1 MSKSNVRK
9 SSVPRPVVLHIAASL
24 DGFIA
29 TMDDGLDWLPAPDET
44 EDFGM
49 NAFMATVD
57 TVLMGRRTWDITRE
71 FEEQPFAD
79 MDLHVLSRSSHDA
92 VQLVNDLK
100 AMKGGTIWL
109 IGGGLLNASLL
120 SANLVD
126 EVVVTTIPVMLERG
140 IPLYGPLGTAL
151 AGPWA
156 PVDTVHFDG
165 GIVQTKW
172 LKESAERGI

>member
-29 TMDDGLDWLPAPDET
+29 TMDDGLDWLPAPNET

>member
-1 MSKSNVRK
+1 MSESIVKP

-29 TMDDGLDWLPAPDET
+29 TEDDGLDWLPAPDET

-49 NAFMATVD
+49 RAFMATVD
-57 TVLMGRRTWDITRE
+57 TVLMGRRTWEITRE

-79 MDLHVLSRSSHDA
+79 MDLRVLSRSTHDA
-92 VQLVNDLK
+92 VELTHELK
-100 AMKGGTIWL
+100 ALDGGVIWL

-126 EVVVTTIPVMLERG
+126 EVVVTTIPVMLEQG

-151 AGPWA
+151 AEPWA
-156 PVDTVHFDG
+156 PVGTVHFSD
-165 GIVQTKW
+165 GIVQTRW
-172 LKESAERGI
+172 LKKSAERGI

>member
-1 MSKSNVRK
+1 MSESNVK
-9 SSVPRPVVLHIAASL
+9 QPSVPRSVVLHIAASL

-29 TMDDGLDWLPAPDET
+29 TEDDGLDWLPTPNET

-49 NAFMATVD
+49 KAFMATVD
-57 TVLMGRRTWDITRE
+57 TVLMGRRTWNITRE

-79 MDLHVLSRSSHDA
+79 MDLRVLSRSTHDA
-92 VQLVNDLK
+92 VELTHELK
-100 AMKGGTIWL
+100 AQEGGVIWL

-126 EVVVTTIPVMLERG
+126 EVVVTTIPVTLEGG

-151 AGPWA
+151 SDPWA
-156 PVDTVHFDG
+156 PVETVHFDD
-165 GIVQTKW
+165 GIVQTRW
-172 LKESAERGI
+172 LKGSAERGI